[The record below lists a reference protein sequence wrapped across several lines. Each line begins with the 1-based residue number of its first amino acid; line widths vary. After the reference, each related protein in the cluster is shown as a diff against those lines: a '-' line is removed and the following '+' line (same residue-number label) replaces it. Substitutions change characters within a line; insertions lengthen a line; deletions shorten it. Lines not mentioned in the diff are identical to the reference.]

1 MFSTIHNIHI
11 LKNGSNSQKSFQ
23 IFFFKNVYIT
33 NRTFTS
39 ESLKT
44 LKEVKMYNEVIIE
57 NRDYEELKEK
67 IENLISKIRADTF
80 DLLNVIKFL
89 VKYNQFKY
97 AYNILM
103 ATFQDVLIG
112 ENYEEILNLLK
123 RISDES

>member
-1 MFSTIHNIHI
+1 
-11 LKNGSNSQKSFQ
+11 
-23 IFFFKNVYIT
+23 
-33 NRTFTS
+33 
-39 ESLKT
+39 
-44 LKEVKMYNEVIIE
+44 MYNEVIIE

>member
-1 MFSTIHNIHI
+1 
-11 LKNGSNSQKSFQ
+11 
-23 IFFFKNVYIT
+23 
-33 NRTFTS
+33 
-39 ESLKT
+39 
-44 LKEVKMYNEVIIE
+44 MYNEVIIE

-67 IENLISKIRADTF
+67 IENLISKIRTDTF

-103 ATFQDVLIG
+103 ATFQDILIG
-112 ENYEEILNLLK
+112 DNYEEILNLLK

>member
-1 MFSTIHNIHI
+1 
-11 LKNGSNSQKSFQ
+11 
-23 IFFFKNVYIT
+23 
-33 NRTFTS
+33 
-39 ESLKT
+39 
-44 LKEVKMYNEVIIE
+44 MYNEVIIE

-80 DLLNVIKFL
+80 DLLNIIKFL

>member
-1 MFSTIHNIHI
+1 
-11 LKNGSNSQKSFQ
+11 
-23 IFFFKNVYIT
+23 
-33 NRTFTS
+33 
-39 ESLKT
+39 
-44 LKEVKMYNEVIIE
+44 MYNEVIIE

-67 IENLISKIRADTF
+67 IKNLISKIRTDTF
-80 DLLNVIKFL
+80 DLLNAIKFL

>member
-1 MFSTIHNIHI
+1 
-11 LKNGSNSQKSFQ
+11 
-23 IFFFKNVYIT
+23 
-33 NRTFTS
+33 
-39 ESLKT
+39 
-44 LKEVKMYNEVIIE
+44 MYNEVIIE

-67 IENLISKIRADTF
+67 IKNLISKIRTDTF
-80 DLLNVIKFL
+80 DLLNAIKFL

-112 ENYEEILNLLK
+112 DNYEEILNLLK

>member
-1 MFSTIHNIHI
+1 
-11 LKNGSNSQKSFQ
+11 
-23 IFFFKNVYIT
+23 
-33 NRTFTS
+33 
-39 ESLKT
+39 
-44 LKEVKMYNEVIIE
+44 MYNEVIIE

-67 IENLISKIRADTF
+67 IENLISKIKTDTF

-103 ATFQDVLIG
+103 ATFQDILIG
-112 ENYEEILNLLK
+112 DNYEEILNLLK

>member
-1 MFSTIHNIHI
+1 
-11 LKNGSNSQKSFQ
+11 
-23 IFFFKNVYIT
+23 
-33 NRTFTS
+33 
-39 ESLKT
+39 
-44 LKEVKMYNEVIIE
+44 MYNEVIIE

-67 IENLISKIRADTF
+67 IENLISKIRTDTF

-97 AYNILM
+97 AYNILI

-112 ENYEEILNLLK
+112 DNYEEILNLLK